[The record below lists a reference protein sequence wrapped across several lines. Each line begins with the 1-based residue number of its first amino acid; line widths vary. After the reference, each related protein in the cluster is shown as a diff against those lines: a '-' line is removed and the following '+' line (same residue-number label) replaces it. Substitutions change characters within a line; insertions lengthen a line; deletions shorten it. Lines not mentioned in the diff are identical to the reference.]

1 MEVSMLLPTKLPKEK
16 DNINILDGYYIV
28 ACREE
33 LANEWMDYKR
43 TPVPSTL
50 SYAQAKLKEL
60 NKSPNKS
67 KWSNYII
74 IKVDGSDTKF
84 NEDQSK

>member
-1 MEVSMLLPTKLPKEK
+1 MEVSMVLPTKLPKEK
-16 DNINILDGYYIV
+16 DNIKILDGYYIV

-33 LANEWMDYKR
+33 LANEWMDYER

-60 NKSPNKS
+60 NKSQNK
-67 KWSNYII
+67 SNYII

-84 NEDQSK
+84 GKSIV